1 MPNNWENNR
10 NERQN
15 SNFNRNDSSSNPN
28 RPNRGGDRYERG
40 SSLNQMGSQDHNYDN
55 SDEGPYYDTS
65 RDSSQSW
72 SSGRANR
79 DYPGSHSSP
88 DRSQYGSNS
97 GSYSYDRNSNPNSGS
112 TYGGGTNYGTSSTFG
127 SSYGTGS
134 NYDRNAGMNSDSSY
148 SRNNPYYSGSTF
160 NSASHPNSNAWDRY
174 SQNLSNSYGRGSYN
188 RDFSGTTYGSFGD
201 TGSMNSTS
209 NAGKGPKNY
218 KRTDERIR
226 EDVSEILERDP
237 HVNASEIEVMVK
249 DGVVTL
255 SGTVD
260 HRLAK
265 RHAEDIIEHA
275 SGVTDVK
282 NELKVDQNIFSQMKE
297 MVTGEQVPKSSG
309 DKKNPRH

>member
-40 SSLNQMGSQDHNYDN
+40 SSLNQMGSQDRNYDN

-79 DYPGSHSSP
+79 DYPGSYSSP

-97 GSYSYDRNSNPNSGS
+97 GSYSYDRNSGSNSGS
-112 TYGGGTNYGTSSTFG
+112 YS
-127 SSYGTGS
+127 
-134 NYDRNAGMNSDSSY
+134 YDRNSGSNSDSSY

-174 SQNLSNSYGRGSYN
+174 SQNLSNSYGRESYN

-297 MVTGEQVPKSSG
+297 MVTGEQVPKSTS
-309 DKKNPRH
+309 DRKNPRH